1 MRSGW
6 VLPREVEMAMWLTG
20 LPGVEVYSYL
30 SSPSDWM
37 SRYVKKYRFIN
48 TAIGCRVKDSKEATW
63 HAAVAWASVRSYT
76 QLQYILCSMLLVFQL
91 LVQAMLSH
99 SAILIIV
106 DVFWMNAK
114 LNVDT
119 SFVVDLDTTTIFVW
133 QTGFSGFTLRFCQ
146 GPTQHL
152 SN

>member
-1 MRSGW
+1 M
-6 VLPREVEMAMWLTG
+6 
-20 LPGVEVYSYL
+20 
-30 SSPSDWM
+30 
-37 SRYVKKYRFIN
+37 
-48 TAIGCRVKDSKEATW
+48 
-63 HAAVAWASVRSYT
+63 RSYT